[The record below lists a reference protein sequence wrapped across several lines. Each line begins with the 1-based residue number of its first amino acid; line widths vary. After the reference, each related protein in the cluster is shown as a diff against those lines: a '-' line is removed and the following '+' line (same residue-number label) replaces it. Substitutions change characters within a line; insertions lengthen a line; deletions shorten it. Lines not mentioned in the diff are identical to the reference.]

1 MNERVISMGMPL
13 VETTYQINKVL
24 NKESI
29 IVLRTIHISQPR
41 RNTPI
46 GFELR
51 STPDSQNA
59 IETLIF
65 YLRKQSK
72 VALAGVHLNEITI
85 DCRKVKLELVVK
97 PSKNLPRGT
106 GNWIELTYSS
116 FDGDDNSYGVDF
128 PNFGSG
134 ELMNSKH
141 SSRNWLS
148 CVKE

>member
-29 IVLRTIHISQPR
+29 IVLKTIHISQPR

-51 STPDSQNA
+51 NTPESQSA
-59 IETLIF
+59 IEPLTF
-65 YLRKQSK
+65 YLKKQSK
-72 VALAGVHLNEITI
+72 VALAGVYLNNIAV

-97 PSKNLPRGT
+97 PSKNLPPDS

-116 FDGDDNSYGVDF
+116 FDGDDNSEDVDS
-128 PNFGSG
+128 PNIGG
-134 ELMNSKH
+134 EELINSKH
-141 SSRNWLS
+141 ASRNRLS
-148 CVKE
+148 